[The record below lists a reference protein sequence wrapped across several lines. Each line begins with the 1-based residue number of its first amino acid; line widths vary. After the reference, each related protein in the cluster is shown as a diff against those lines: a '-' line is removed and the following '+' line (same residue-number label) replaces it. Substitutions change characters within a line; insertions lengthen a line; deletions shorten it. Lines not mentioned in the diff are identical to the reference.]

1 MPCSHL
7 APSAALCMDRGISR
21 GHHLAGDGCPS
32 SQVVSV
38 LTLRPPS
45 STQHSW
51 LVSNL
56 HRSEVPLLLLSCPG
70 LILQAPNVLILNFA
84 VFKGRVAFSVSVL
97 VWKCNLHNQWLW
109 SQGDALF
116 IHSSANLY
124 ELPTMCRILRQTV
137 TCKCEEKQ

>member
-21 GHHLAGDGCPS
+21 GCHLAGDGCSS
-32 SQVVSV
+32 SQMVSV

-51 LVSNL
+51 LLRNL
-56 HRSEVPLLLLSCPG
+56 HHSEAPLLLLPCPG
-70 LILQAPNVLILNFA
+70 LILQAPNMLILNFA
-84 VFKGRVAFSVSVL
+84 VFKGRVAFSVCVL
-97 VWKCNLHNQWLW
+97 VWKRNLHNQWLW
-109 SQGDALF
+109 FQGGASF

-124 ELPTMCRILRQTV
+124 EPPTVCQILHQTV
-137 TCKCEEKQ
+137 TCKGEESQ